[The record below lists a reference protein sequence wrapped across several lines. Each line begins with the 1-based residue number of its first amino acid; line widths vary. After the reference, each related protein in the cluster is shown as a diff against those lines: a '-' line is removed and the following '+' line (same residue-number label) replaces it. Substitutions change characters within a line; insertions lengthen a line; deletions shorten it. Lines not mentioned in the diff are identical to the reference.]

1 MKLAITP
8 WNGRVA
14 PVFDSSERLLILDR
28 APYVPS
34 MERLSM
40 DGRLRAEELSVD
52 GDPMGEEFDIS
63 QKAPAQKVRFLADQG
78 VEQLICGAISK
89 DLEILLRDQ
98 GIDVYSFIA
107 GDVDVV
113 LHAWITGQLDTP
125 IYAMPGCFSGR
136 HHRWGRQGSRI
147 GYGRGLEGGYYAKR

>member
-14 PVFDSSERLLILDR
+14 PVFDSSERLLILDG
-28 APYVPS
+28 APYVHS
-34 MERLSM
+34 MDRLSM
-40 DGRLRAEELSVD
+40 DGRPRPEEFSV
-52 GDPMGEEFDIS
+52 GGRSMGEEFDIS
-63 QKAPAQKVRFLADQG
+63 KKAPAQKVRFLADQG

-89 DLEILLRDQ
+89 DLEILLRDL

-113 LHAWITGQLDTP
+113 LHAWITGQLDTA
-125 IYAMPGCFSGR
+125 IYAMPGCYSGR
-136 HHRWGRQGSRI
+136 HHRWGCQGSRT